1 MYLHHHKKESWVEEE
16 EEDDDK
22 NKWLCIRRR
31 KMEGGNEKKREK
43 FHTFSPIF
51 SLSSYVYHTNSQEYR
66 HRNMVCVFSL
76 SLLLLLGM
84 YIMPDYIL
92 ENNIEKLMITQYEG
106 GGVGRL
112 GASGRKREEIMG
124 FHTILFTK

>member
-1 MYLHHHKKESWVEEE
+1 
-16 EEDDDK
+16 
-22 NKWLCIRRR
+22 
-31 KMEGGNEKKREK
+31 
-43 FHTFSPIF
+43 
-51 SLSSYVYHTNSQEYR
+51 
-66 HRNMVCVFSL
+66 MVCVFSL
-76 SLLLLLGM
+76 SLSLSLGM

-112 GASGRKREEIMG
+112 GASEEKEDREQRKIMG